1 MPLSSADIKRQILV
15 NAINSPIRKKMESPP
30 GISEGELIEIG
41 NDLEGVT
48 KQRGWTLIES
58 YMLRRMNLVGLAMAD
73 NPDPD
78 QKGIAKGF
86 IELMQWIQISIQ
98 KRDEI
103 VQKERSQHE
112 TKNLPR
118 EQEREAN

>member
-73 NPDPD
+73 KPDPD

-86 IELMQWIQISIQ
+86 IELMQWIQLSIQ
-98 KRDEI
+98 KRDELLEKERLKHGKT
-103 VQKERSQHE
+103 VQEEQKEQGV
-112 TKNLPR
+112 
-118 EQEREAN
+118 

>member
-15 NAINSPIRKKMESPP
+15 NAINSPIRRKMESPP

-41 NDLEGVT
+41 NDLEQVT
-48 KQRGWTLIES
+48 RQRGWTLIES

-73 NPDPD
+73 SPDPD

-98 KRDEI
+98 KRDDLI
-103 VQKERSQHE
+103 QKERLQHE
-112 TKNLPR
+112 TKNVPER
-118 EQEREAN
+118 QEE